1 MLQWMRTGDAER
13 LHEYLHCEA
22 RLEFVVSLVG
32 QGTTQA
38 LITDDFGTAR
48 KESEF
53 HASFLGRGV
62 HSQVPTSTRELQRE
76 QRMTWTHSD
85 RSRGALTMG
94 RLAHHQ
100 ALCPDAEPQGL
111 VAVLGKK
118 LGTPILFIAT
128 GQGSRGEHHLAL
140 LRRRAPGIRLK
151 RFPAIDVRGA
161 IVPSTA
167 GLTHFSSVSAPAYLS
182 PLPGENVDF
191 ERQVA

>member
-1 MLQWMRTGDAER
+1 MRTGDAER

-32 QGTTQA
+32 LGTTKA

-48 KESEF
+48 KEAEF
-53 HASFLGRGV
+53 HASSLLRRGA
-62 HSQVPTSTRELQRE
+62 HSRVPTSTHELHRE
-76 QRMTWTHSD
+76 QRMSWTHFD
-85 RSRGALTMG
+85 RSRGTLTMG

-111 VAVLGKK
+111 VAVLGKR

-128 GQGSRGEHHLAL
+128 GQGSRGEHHLDL
-140 LRRRAPGIRLK
+140 LRKRAPGIRLK
-151 RFPAIDVRGA
+151 RFPAIDIRGA

-167 GLTHFSSVSAPAYLS
+167 GMTHFGSVAVPSYLS
-182 PLPGENVDF
+182 PLAGENVDAG
-191 ERQVA
+191 RQVA